1 MPELPEVQTTVN
13 GLNATVK
20 GHKILGVWTDYKSSY
35 KAHKGSIKEE
45 RFYKEFCRKVKGEK
59 IVRAERRAK
68 NILIHLTGG
77 HTIIVHMKM
86 TGHFIYNKPDYPHV
100 RFSLKLDNG
109 KTLALSDMR
118 RFAKVTICDT
128 DKLDSSPHLENLGPE
143 PLETSF
149 TYPRF
154 KERLLKRSK
163 SKVKTVLMDPSVVA
177 GIGNIYS
184 DEILWRAG
192 VHPMSTVSEIPEKN
206 TKEMFN
212 AMKKVLKAGIEFGGD
227 SMSDYRNIK
236 GEKGEF
242 QEHHQAYRRT
252 GKKCLKK
259 GCGGIITRFVVGAR
273 SAHFCDRHQKLF
285 LPART
290 RQAGK

>member
-13 GLNATVK
+13 GLNATVR
-20 GHKILGVWTDYKSSY
+20 GRKIVDVWTDYKSAY

-45 RFYKEFCRKVKGEK
+45 RFYKEFCKKVSGQK
-59 IVRAERRAK
+59 ILRAERRAK
-68 NILIHLTGG
+68 NILIHLTGE
-77 HTIIVHMKM
+77 HTILVHMKM
-86 TGHFIYNKPDYPHV
+86 TGHFVYDKPEYPHI

-109 KTLALSDMR
+109 KILALSDMR

-128 DKLDSSPHLENLGPE
+128 DKLSDFPHLQNIGPE

-149 TYPRF
+149 TYTKF
-154 KERLLKRSK
+154 KERLMKRPRG
-163 SKVKTVLMDPSVVA
+163 KVKTVLMDPSVVA

-184 DEILWRAG
+184 DEILWRSG
-192 VHPMSTVSEIPEKN
+192 VHPLSLAGKIPEKN
-206 TKEMFN
+206 MKEMFV
-212 AMKKVLKAGIEFGGD
+212 AMKKVLRAGIEFGGD

-252 GKKCLKK
+252 GKKCGKPR
-259 GCGGIITRFVVGAR
+259 CGGTITRMVVGAR

-285 LPART
+285 
-290 RQAGK
+290 K